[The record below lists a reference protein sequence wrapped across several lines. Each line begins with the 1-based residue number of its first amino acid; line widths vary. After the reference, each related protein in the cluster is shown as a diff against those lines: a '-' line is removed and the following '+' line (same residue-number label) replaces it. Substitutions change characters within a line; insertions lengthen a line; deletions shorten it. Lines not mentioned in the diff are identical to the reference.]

1 MCLKDKLGGLI
12 DVLEDNNSIHEG
24 FKETELGPLPEEWK
38 VVRLGDV
45 VNLVMGQSPPG
56 STYNEIGDG
65 MPFLQG
71 KAKFSSLYPKHVKY
85 TTKPLKIWPKG
96 SILISVRAP
105 VGDVNVANL
114 DYCIGRGLASISLY
128 EGDNTFLFH
137 LLTHLKSNLEKEG
150 TGSTFKAINKTKL
163 LDFKIPL
170 PPLPEQRAIANVLST
185 VQEAKER
192 TDAVIT
198 ATKEFKKSLMKH
210 LFTYGHVSLEE
221 AENVPLKETE
231 IGMVPEEWEIENLD
245 RYCNFTTGKLN
256 SNQAVPNGK
265 YPFFTCSPETYRIDR
280 SSFDCEAV
288 LLAGNNARGIYSV
301 KYYNGKFDAYQ
312 RTYVI
317 TIKDLQSLDYKY
329 LKNAL
334 ETRLEELRISSIG
347 TSTKFLTLKILNKL
361 KIPLPPLST
370 QRKIA
375 EILSSIDKKIEAEEN
390 KKKALEELFK
400 SLLNNLMTG
409 KLRAN
414 GLKSLVS

>member
-1 MCLKDKLGGLI
+1 M
-12 DVLEDNNSIHEG
+12 EENNVIPNG
-24 FKETELGPLPEEWK
+24 FKMTELGALPEEWD

-45 VNLVMGQSPPG
+45 AKVK
-56 STYNEIGDG
+56 Y
-65 MPFLQG
+65 G
-71 KAKFSSLYPKHVKY
+71 KANPKDTGDIPVVGSGGVYYSTTSPLIDYP
-85 TTKPLKIWPKG
+85 TI
-96 SILISVRAP
+96 I
-105 VGDVNVANL
+105 
-114 DYCIGRGLASISLY
+114 IGRKGTAGKVWLFLRSCYPSDTTFYLEWKKDINIS
-128 EGDNTFLFH
+128 FLFNYLVLNPLSGEH
-137 LLTHLKSNLEKEG
+137 
-150 TGSTFKAINKTKL
+150 AKTTLPSLQKPDL
-163 LDFKIPL
+163 VNYPIPL
-170 PPLPEQRAIANVLST
+170 PSLPEQRAIATVLST
-185 VQEAKER
+185 VQEAKEK

-198 ATKEFKKSLMKH
+198 ATKELKKSLMKH
-210 LFTYGHVSLEE
+210 LFTYGPVSLEE
-221 AENVPLKETE
+221 AEYVQLKETE

-370 QRKIA
+370 QRKIT
-375 EILSSIDKKIEAEEN
+375 EILSSIDKKIEADET
-390 KKKALEELFK
+390 KKKALEDLFK
-400 SLLNNLMTG
+400 SLLNILMTG
-409 KLRAN
+409 KLRVN
-414 GLKSLVS
+414 HLEV